1 MVSTGWDGAAQESR
15 LRRLAIATAA
25 VAGAA
30 VIQVVGVSPASAT
43 SYDPI
48 YSSQEKTYSTWFL
61 GRTTICVDN
70 PTSNSW
76 WVTMFSGPYFSWY
89 DYVAPHTDRCVT
101 RSFVGL
107 GVDVYVHDQN
117 DTAPVGDH
125 LYVHRPIG
133 P

>member
-1 MVSTGWDGAAQESR
+1 MVITGQDGAAQPSR
-15 LRRLAIATAA
+15 ARRLAIATAA
-25 VAGAA
+25 LAGAA

-48 YSSQEKTYSTWFL
+48 YSSQEKIYSTWFF
-61 GRTTICVDN
+61 GRTTICVNN

-76 WVTMFSGPYFSWY
+76 WVTMNSGPTFWWY
-89 DYVAPHTDRCVT
+89 DYVYPHTDRCVT

-107 GVDVYVHDQN
+107 GVDVHVHDQN
-117 DTAPVGDH
+117 DKAPVGDH
-125 LYVHRPIG
+125 LYIYRPIG